1 MEQKCHSQIKAH
13 EEKAYTERIGRRENE
28 RGIQSLR
35 QTYSEEEVF
44 TKILDKSIYQ
54 KARDKN
60 NQKKLKKED
69 VNEEET
75 KSDYLVP
82 ILKKLS
88 LDVAGT
94 DLDEEAAILVK
105 NEALK
110 NLKERLLTR
119 AEIIQK
125 RLAEEQK
132 KLESAFASLKRKG
145 EAMSKEDEEKYDN
158 EIHKANFRIDILT
171 ERASQHYRTS
181 LRKFTE
187 LDDKLSQD
195 PRLKNINN
203 NGGKKAN

>member
-1 MEQKCHSQIKAH
+1 
-13 EEKAYTERIGRRENE
+13 
-28 RGIQSLR
+28 
-35 QTYSEEEVF
+35 VF

-203 NGGKKAN
+203 NGGKKGN